1 MFQKFELWSSG
12 PGVYLRSIQCA
23 GSVKHS
29 PCLFL
34 LLDVQLWFQETEGPF
49 EVAQFPHCV

>member
-23 GSVKHS
+23 GSVEHS